1 MEEDVEE
8 APQSEDPEAGTEAE
22 PEPEE
27 LAETIVPPRR
37 SGSRTVNVISIAGV
51 VIALLA
57 AGAYYLFFLKPAVVA
72 RRQVAT
78 ITAVEGTVKVK
89 KGGTNDWVPGPVG
102 LGLRNG
108 DVVKTEKASGAQLTF
123 STGNVVK
130 VRPDSVV
137 LISEGEAAVA
147 EEGTAWHVQSGQVNF
162 QLKQNTEIITP
173 TARTKAAANSSGNI
187 NVTDEGGTGVKI
199 FQGSAQVATKQGQ
212 TITLAGNQAILVDAK
227 GQAGPKIELPPPPGL
242 VAPPIKAE
250 LPYVAPP
257 LATAHLTWGEV
268 KGAAT
273 YRVAMDYNVVQ
284 ADLLLSAALDMPGIG
299 ETKHDT
305 ANLEPGR
312 YFWRV
317 AGVSKEGLEGDF
329 SRVSSFS
336 VIKALEPPP
345 SPTDTAPKL
354 SIDTP
359 DVLASVVQVRGRTDP
374 GASVT
379 VDGHAIKVLA
389 DGSFSEFVKKGDK
402 PFIVVKATGA
412 NGQVTELTQNV
423 SAN

>member
-8 APQSEDPEAGTEAE
+8 APQSDDPHTEVE

-27 LAETIVPPRR
+27 LAETVVTPRR
-37 SGSRTVNVISIAGV
+37 SGSRAGNMISIAGV

-57 AGAYYLFFLKPAVVA
+57 AGAYYRFFFNPAVVA

-123 STGNVVK
+123 TTGNVVK

-173 TARTKAAANSSGNI
+173 TARTKASANSSGNI

-212 TITLAGNQAILVDAK
+212 NITL
-227 GQAGPKIELPPPPGL
+227 
-242 VAPPIKAE
+242 
-250 LPYVAPP
+250 
-257 LATAHLTWGEV
+257 
-268 KGAAT
+268 
-273 YRVAMDYNVVQ
+273 
-284 ADLLLSAALDMPGIG
+284 
-299 ETKHDT
+299 
-305 ANLEPGR
+305 
-312 YFWRV
+312 
-317 AGVSKEGLEGDF
+317 
-329 SRVSSFS
+329 
-336 VIKALEPPP
+336 
-345 SPTDTAPKL
+345 
-354 SIDTP
+354 
-359 DVLASVVQVRGRTDP
+359 
-374 GASVT
+374 
-379 VDGHAIKVLA
+379 
-389 DGSFSEFVKKGDK
+389 
-402 PFIVVKATGA
+402 
-412 NGQVTELTQNV
+412 
-423 SAN
+423 

>member
-1 MEEDVEE
+1 MEEEVETHE
-8 APQSEDPEAGTEAE
+8 SQEPE

-27 LAETIVPPRR
+27 QEPVRPPRR
-37 SGSRTVNVISIAGV
+37 SGSRSVNMMSTIGV
-51 VIALLA
+51 VIALVA
-57 AGAYYLFFLKPAVVA
+57 AGAYYYFFLKPAVVA

-78 ITAVEGTVKVK
+78 VTAIEGTVKVK
-89 KGGTNDWVPGPVG
+89 KGGTNEWVPAPVG
-102 LGLRNG
+102 FGLRNG

-212 TITLAGNQAILVDAK
+212 TITLAGNQAILVDSR
-227 GQAGPKIELPPPPGL
+227 GQAGPKIELPPPPAL
-242 VAPPIKAE
+242 VAPVAKAE

-257 LATAHLTWGEV
+257 HATARLSWDV
-268 KGAAT
+268 VRGAST

-284 ADLLLSAALDMPGIG
+284 ADLLLSAALDIPGIG
-299 ETKHDT
+299 DTKHET
-305 ANLEPGR
+305 MSLEPGR

-329 SRVSSFS
+329 SKVSSFS
-336 VIKALEPPP
+336 VVKAVEPPPP

-354 SIDTP
+354 SVDAP
-359 DVLASVVQVRGRTDP
+359 DILSGVVQVRGRTDP
-374 GASVT
+374 GALVT
-379 VDGHAIKVLA
+379 VDGHTIKVLA
-389 DGSFSEFVKKGDK
+389 DGSFSEFLKKSDK
-402 PFIVVKATGA
+402 PFIVVRATGA
-412 NGQVTELTQNV
+412 NGQVTERTQNV
-423 SAN
+423 TAN

>member
-8 APQSEDPEAGTEAE
+8 APESHEPQPEVE

-27 LAETIVPPRR
+27 PVVPPRR
-37 SGSRTVNVISIAGV
+37 SPPRSVNLISTLGVIV
-51 VIALLA
+51 ALIA
-57 AGAYYLFFLKPAVVA
+57 AGTYYFVFLKPAVVA

-89 KGGTNDWVPGPVG
+89 KGGTNEWIPGPVG
-102 LGLRNG
+102 TGLRNG

-123 STGNVVK
+123 TTGNMVK

-137 LISEGEAAVA
+137 LIAEGEAALA

-212 TITLAGNQAILVDAK
+212 TITLGGNQAILVDAK
-227 GQAGPKIELPPPPGL
+227 GQAGAKIELPPPPGL
-242 VAPPIKAE
+242 VAPAGKAE
-250 LPYVAPP
+250 LAYVAPP
-257 LATAHLTWGEV
+257 TATAHLSWQV
-268 KGAAT
+268 VHGAAT
-273 YRVAMDYNVVQ
+273 YRVAMDFNVVQ
-284 ADLLLSAALDMPGIG
+284 ADLLLSAALDMPGIP
-299 ETKHDT
+299 ETSHDT

-317 AGVSKEGLEGDF
+317 AGVSPEGLEGDF
-329 SRVSSFS
+329 SKVSSFT
-336 VIKALEPPP
+336 VVKAPEATPPP
-345 SPTDTAPKL
+345 ADTAPKL
-354 SIDTP
+354 SVDAP
-359 DVLASVVQVRGRTDP
+359 DILVNIVQVRGRTDP

-379 VDGHAIKVLA
+379 IDGHTIKVLA

-402 PFIVVKATGA
+402 PFIVVRATGA
-412 NGQVTELTQNV
+412 DGQVTELTQNV
-423 SAN
+423 AAN